1 LINVQELLAAGL
13 IVSAYLV
20 GSIPA
25 SYLIGRFAKGIDIR
39 ERGSRNLGA
48 SNLTAQ
54 AGAWWA
60 VPAVLFDVFA
70 KGTLPVLIASDK
82 VLGFGLSVEVAAGI
96 AGIAGHNWSIFSGLR
111 GGRGMATVL
120 GSMGALNLPLL
131 IVYGSIPALGVL
143 FTPWKDSAVWWMIG
157 VILLPVWAALLS
169 LPLEI
174 MIFSCVFTA
183 TTVSKRMTS
192 NSLRGANAQ
201 IDVKLLLTRLVF
213 DRDTVDREAW
223 LSQQRES

>member
-1 LINVQELLAAGL
+1 MINVQTLLAAGL
-13 IVSAYLV
+13 IASAYLV

-25 SYLIGRFAKGIDIR
+25 SYLIGRFAKGIDIS
-39 ERGSRNLGA
+39 ERGSRNLGV

-60 VPAVLFDVFA
+60 VPAVLFDVLA

-82 VLGFGLSVEVAAGI
+82 VLGLGLSMEVVAGI
-96 AGIAGHNWSIFSGLR
+96 VGIAGHNWSIFSGFR

-120 GSMGALNLPLL
+120 GSIGAMNLPLL

-157 VILLPVWAALLS
+157 VILLPVWAALLN

-174 MIFSCVFTA
+174 IIFSCVFAALTA
-183 TTVSKRMTS
+183 SKRMTS
-192 NSLRGANAQ
+192 NSLRGTNGQ

-223 LSQQRES
+223 LNQQRES